1 MVETRQIGPVWCH
14 VSSLWKAAAV
24 KADEIKIG
32 SHESILYL
40 YPLST
45 QQQAID
51 VYCLGQQQ
59 LSEDTF

>member
-1 MVETRQIGPVWCH
+1 MVGTCQIGLVWCH
-14 VSSLWKAAAV
+14 ASSLWKAAAV

-32 SHESILYL
+32 SHESIL